1 MSITPGHTTHH
12 HGDTPSSSSKD
23 HRIVSAAIHPAIG
36 VARVGNSESEY
47 FVGPQVTSPR
57 PEPLGFY
64 RDAQGALKRQAA
76 EFRIYGYNVAGEV
89 VAELTAENADIIWS
103 AHVANSKAQWYQWE
117 LAMDIP
123 EAATVVLPLRNAKV
137 TDPIARAALTIDGG
151 LQSISGPNQGGVEFN
166 GQYEDTQV
174 YLGELRTDA
183 HGRLLFL
190 GGRGVSAS
198 PKGTPIFIPGPN
210 NSFINA
216 DGWYDDTSDGP
227 VSAQVSIGGRSIPVE
242 PAWVVTA
249 PPNYAPQVKTVR
261 TLYDLTYDLFVRADW
276 LKAPTSVSF
285 RHDVY
290 PILQRLSGLQWV
302 NQGFATQFGHSGP
315 YNFEDPAFIAKL
327 ASPPSKNYD
336 LYAETRRQILNSFRL
351 PDPTD
356 SNPLPWPWLYGDDMG
371 KTDNPSPRQN
381 ASITQT
387 QYLALSRWAGGD
399 FEADWSSDPL
409 PGHLDSVPLAEQ
421 PAMLDRAALD
431 FCLAD
436 AFHPGCELTWPMR
449 QLSLYAKPWRI
460 RQRPAGSPQPDY
472 GPTLDQT
479 QALAIGGPLYGQAP
493 GDLNRWMGLPWQ
505 ADTAYC
511 RGGYDQAYNPF
522 TATFWPARV
531 PNQVLSDVDYALVVD
546 PGVAPEQRLDAF
558 VERSNWNAPLLV
570 EGPKTPTAVQMQ
582 TMVDIFGSM
591 GLLEVRKGIPNSPVY
606 PDTMMVASYGPQI
619 ATSQTFAS
627 TRLAADFVA
636 AGSPAPDTGTARRVP
651 KGANFSNQEDAQQA
665 PRGVKSGRRPL

>member
-12 HGDTPSSSSKD
+12 HGDTPSLASKD
-23 HRIVSAAIHPAIG
+23 NRIVSAAIHPAIG

-76 EFRIYGYNVAGEV
+76 EFRIYGYNLAGEV
-89 VAELTAENADIIWS
+89 VAELTAENADIVWS
-103 AHVANSKAQWYQWE
+103 AHVANSKAQWFQWQ

-123 EAATVVLPLRNAKV
+123 EAASVVLPLRNATV
-137 TDPIARAALTIDGG
+137 TGAQARNELTIDGG
-151 LQSISGPNQGGVEFN
+151 LQHISGANASGVEFN
-166 GQYEDTQV
+166 GTFQGTPV
-174 YLGELRTDA
+174 YLGELLTDA
-183 HGRLLFL
+183 QGRLLFL

-198 PKGTPIFIPGPN
+198 PKDTPIFNPADD

-216 DGWYDDTSDGP
+216 DGWYDDTSDGS
-227 VSAQVSIGGRSIPVE
+227 VSAQVSIGGRAIPVE
-242 PAWVVTA
+242 SAWVVTA
-249 PPNYAPQVKTVR
+249 PPNYAPQVKSVR
-261 TLYDLTYDLFVRADW
+261 TLYDLTYDLFIQAGW
-276 LKAPTSVSF
+276 LKAPTTVSF

-327 ASPPSKNYD
+327 ARKPLPNNYD

-351 PDPTD
+351 PQPTD
-356 SNPLPWPWLYGDDMG
+356 SNPLPWPWIYGDYMELA
-371 KTDNPSPRQN
+371 DNPSPRQN

-387 QYLALSRWAGGD
+387 QYLALSRWADGH
-399 FEADWSSDPL
+399 FEADWSNDPP

-436 AFHPGCELTWPMR
+436 AFHPGCEMTWPMR
-449 QLSLYAKPWRI
+449 HLPLYAKPWRI
-460 RQRPAGSPQPDY
+460 RQRPAGSAQPDY
-472 GPTLDQT
+472 GATLDQT

-511 RGGYDQAYNPF
+511 RGGYDTAYNPF

-531 PNQVLSDVDYALVVD
+531 PNQVLSDADYAQVVD
-546 PGVAPEQRLDAF
+546 PALPPESRLDAF
-558 VERSNWNAPLLV
+558 VDRSNWNAPLLV
-570 EGPKTPTAVQMQ
+570 DGPGTDTAAQMQ
-582 TMVDIFGSM
+582 AMVDIFGSM
-591 GLLEVRKGIPNSPVY
+591 GLLEVRAGIANSPLY
-606 PDTMMVASYGPQI
+606 PDTMMVASYGPDIPTDETLAGQPLLA
-619 ATSQTFAS
+619 ATATAS
-627 TRLAADFVA
+627 TR
-636 AGSPAPDTGTARRVP
+636 RVSR
-651 KGANFSNQEDAQQA
+651 GANFSSPEEAAQA
-665 PRGVKSGRRPL
+665 HALRSRRRSD